1 MADLVQDLTGECFG
15 AIARLR
21 ELDGPVPSP
30 EMVHARIRGFI
41 EALKERAR
49 IRGIPDKDT
58 QDIVYAIVALTDEIA
73 LNTPEPLRSYWMSQP
88 LQLHYFGEN
97 VAGEGFFA
105 RLQSLLGDGRRIEV
119 LRVITFACCS
129 DSRAST
135 AFPVATSNCCESRM
149 ACAISSNEHGSAGLA
164 FPRRRTARRTARA
177 AGEQQP
183 AAVGVA
189 GRFRPGAGRFRR
201 PSPVVRWA
209 GRRRLFA
216 GRKTSALEV
225 TPCSSTYLV
234 AFSVHW
240 CGRRH
245 WYFTAFRCCSGQRSS
260 PLSSSF

>member
-119 LRVITFACCS
+119 LRVYHLCLLFGFQGKYGFPGGDVELLRITDGVRNQLERNMEVP
-129 DSRAST
+129 DSLS
-135 AFPVATSNCCESRM
+135 P
-149 ACAISSNEHGSAGLA
+149 
-164 FPRRRTARRTARA
+164 
-177 AGEQQP
+177 AGEP
-183 AAVGVA
+183 PDEPLVRRANSNLLLWVSLGVFALALGVFVGLRLSFDGQVA
-189 GRFRPGAGRFRR
+189 D
-201 PSPVVRWA
+201 V
-209 GRRRLFA
+209 
-216 GRKTSALEV
+216 
-225 TPCSSTYLV
+225 SSRVEKL
-234 AFSVHW
+234 AH
-240 CGRRH
+240 
-245 WYFTAFRCCSGQRSS
+245 
-260 PLSSSF
+260 